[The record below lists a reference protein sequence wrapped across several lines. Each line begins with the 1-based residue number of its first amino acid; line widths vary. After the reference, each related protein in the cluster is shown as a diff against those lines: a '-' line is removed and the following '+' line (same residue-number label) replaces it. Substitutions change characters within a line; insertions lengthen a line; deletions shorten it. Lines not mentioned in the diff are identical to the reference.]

1 MDVSLLAEELTE
13 HQTNPLFQGKTWR
26 WSPSPWQLPPEQKEV
41 IEKLAQAG
49 VSFYRAIERLYL
61 KSKAAQK
68 ILRNEELFVPWVA
81 EYYDA
86 GKPDWLVNHASN
98 KAVSDLL
105 PAVLRPDLLPVSGGT
120 TLTEWDSV
128 PGGIGVTA
136 QLGSAYLGEDAPSM
150 VDAFGEALAHAASRF
165 GGKQANM
172 LIVVSDESETYRPE
186 MEWLADELSERG
198 FSIGVAD
205 PGELEI
211 RDEGVFNNG
220 KKVDLVYRFWELFDW
235 ENVPVMKDLSR
246 LVEEEKLVVT
256 PPMKHFQEEK
266 LSLALFWH
274 HRLQGFWEENLSR
287 DELELLRSVIP
298 KTWIL
303 DPALVPP
310 GATVDGPPVQ
320 GKPLGDWMELAKASK
335 KERILVIKASGFH
348 ESAWGARS
356 VVVGDDVSSEQWTA
370 ALSGVLESFPQPLSV
385 LQEFRKPV
393 RLEHPVF
400 TDDGSVES
408 MTGRLRLSPYFFVS
422 GDQAKWSGSLATFCP
437 ADKKIIHGMKDGALM
452 PCGAS
457 ELI

>member
-1 MDVSLLAEELTE
+1 MVSLSAEEWTRLRD
-13 HQTNPLFQGKTWR
+13 NPLFAGKTWK
-26 WSPSPWQLPPEQKEV
+26 WSPDAWSFLLGNHE
-41 IEKLAQAG
+41 ILASLAPAA

-61 KSKAAQK
+61 KSKGNDK

-86 GKPDWLVNHASN
+86 GKPDWLVSHANS
-98 KAVSDLL
+98 KAVRDLL
-105 PAVLRPDLLPVSGGT
+105 PAVLRPDLLPVSGGIA
-120 TLTEWDSV
+120 LTEWDSV

-136 QLGSAYLGEDAPSM
+136 QLESAYLGEEAPSM
-150 VDAFGEALAHAASRF
+150 VDAFGEALAHAVSQY
-165 GGKQANM
+165 GGKQASM
-172 LIVVSDESETYRPE
+172 IIVVSEESETYRPE
-186 MEWLADELSERG
+186 MEWLASELSERG

-211 RDEGVFNNG
+211 QVDGVFRNG
-220 KKVDLVYRFWELFDW
+220 AKVDLVYRFWELFDW
-235 ENVPVMKDLSR
+235 ENIPVMKDLAR

-287 DELELLRSVIP
+287 DELELLRNVIP

-310 GATVDGPPVQ
+310 GATVDGPPIQ
-320 GKPLGDWMELAKASK
+320 GKPLGEWMELTKASK
-335 KERILVIKASGFH
+335 KERPLVIKASGFH
-348 ESAWGARS
+348 ETAWGARS
-356 VVVGDDVSSEQWTA
+356 VVVGDDVSSEQWTSVLSS
-370 ALSGVLESFPQPLSV
+370 ALDSFPEPLSV
-385 LQEFRKPV
+385 LQEFRKPA

-422 GDQAKWSGSLATFCP
+422 GDQAKWSGTLATFCP
-437 ADKKIIHGMKDGALM
+437 ADKKIIHGMKDGVLM
-452 PCGAS
+452 PCGVS
-457 ELI
+457 I

>member
-1 MDVSLLAEELTE
+1 VVSLSAEEWTRLRD
-13 HQTNPLFQGKTWR
+13 NPLFAGKTWK
-26 WSPSPWQLPPEQKEV
+26 WSPEAWSLLPESRE
-41 IEKLAQAG
+41 ILASLAPAA

-61 KSKAAQK
+61 KSKGNEK

-86 GKPDWLVNHASN
+86 GKPDWLVSHAGS

-105 PAVLRPDLLPVSGGT
+105 PAVLRPDLLPVSGGIA
-120 TLTEWDSV
+120 LTEWDSV

-150 VDAFGEALAHAASRF
+150 VDAFGEALSHAATRF

-172 LIVVSDESETYRPE
+172 LIAVSEESQTYRPE
-186 MEWLADELSERG
+186 MEWLASELGGRG

-205 PGELEI
+205 PEELEI
-211 RDEGVFNNG
+211 TDEGVFDKG

-235 ENVPVMKDLSR
+235 ENVPAMKDLAR
-246 LVEEEKLVVT
+246 LVEDGKLVVT

-303 DPALVPP
+303 DPVPVPP
-310 GATVDGPPVQ
+310 GATVDGPPIQ
-320 GKPLGDWMELAKASK
+320 GKPLGEWMELTKASK
-335 KERILVIKASGFH
+335 KERSLVIKASGFH
-348 ESAWGARS
+348 ETAWGARS
-356 VVVGDDVSSEQWTA
+356 VVVGDDVSSDQWIV

-393 RLEHPVF
+393 RLEHLVF
-400 TDDGSVES
+400 TDDGTVES

-422 GDQAKWSGSLATFCP
+422 GDQAKWSGTLATFCP
-437 ADKKIIHGMKDGALM
+437 ADKKIIHGMKDGVLM
-452 PCGAS
+452 PCGG
-457 ELI
+457 